1 MATTN
6 VPSIQFTPTGVVLP
20 AESAILAGVQTDMN
34 TAFGGGMSLS
44 LSSPQGQIAQSDTA
58 IIGDKNNQIAYIVN
72 QVDPNY
78 AEGRFQ
84 DAIGQIYFM
93 ERIAASGTLVAATCV
108 GLSGT
113 VIPGGSLA
121 QDSAGNQYAS
131 LSDATIPI
139 GGSIVVQFQGL
150 NTGPI
155 ACPIG
160 ALNTIYRAIP
170 GWDSITNLTAGV
182 LGTDVESRADF
193 EFRRQNSVAA
203 NAVNS
208 IQSVLASVLAVPDVL
223 DAYVTDNSTNATVNT
238 GATNYPIIANS
249 IYVAVAGGTSAN
261 IAKAIW
267 SKKSLGCSYNGSTT
281 YVYTDTSLG
290 IPPYPSYTV
299 KWVTPTA
306 VPIYFAV
313 SLANNTA
320 LPSNIVTLVK
330 NAIIAAFTG
339 ADGGI
344 RARIGS
350 TLYASRY
357 YAGISA
363 IDPQNVDIL
372 SVFLGQTAS
381 PTGTSTSLGIDQ
393 LPTLDASNI
402 TVTLV

>member
-131 LSDATIPI
+131 LSDAAIPT
-139 GGSIVVQFQGL
+139 GGSIIVQFQGL

-249 IYVAVAGGTSAN
+249 IYVAVAGGTSAD
-261 IAKAIW
+261 IARAIW
-267 SKKSLGCSYNGSTT
+267 SKKSLGCSYNGGTT

-320 LPSNIVTLVK
+320 LPANIVTLVK
-330 NAIIAAFTG
+330 NAIIAAFMG
-339 ADGGI
+339 SDGGI

-372 SVFLGQTAS
+372 SVFLGQSAS
-381 PTGTSTSLGIDQ
+381 PTGTSTSFGIDQ